1 MFARL
6 SSTLAAVDHL
16 GNPFHVLRKR
26 VFGKPSD
33 LMTMVDRATGVRCE
47 CTVDSH
53 QMFSA
58 TWYKHLN
65 DVPGLPIGPGD
76 VVIDIG
82 ANQGFFTCYAA
93 QKGARVYAF
102 EPVPEL
108 YQRLLRNVERNGFS
122 GQVVAVQAAVSDSED
137 EVEMVVSDSLGGGQS
152 TIVPEFARH
161 FQTSMGD
168 AIRVRCTTLPQI
180 LEDYGIA
187 RVRVCKIDA
196 EGAELKIVGALGP
209 GTVARIQG
217 FALEYHAEAYPLPTL
232 MKTML
237 QWRSHQVSLM
247 DDRPFTGNQIYV
259 VSNDVLASL
268 PGTIIPPEPART
280 HGRQGAP
287 AQPPK
292 PSYAPAPDGN
302 LLTSAAATPGSGH
315 EQWTAGHE
323 KMTGM
328 GTHESPLVSAD
339 VPKVDVVIPVYN
351 ERGNALDLTVQ
362 AWLKQDPP
370 VSEIYVID
378 DGSQVPVTLSAAIK
392 SHGNVRLIHLV
403 ENVGKSGAR
412 NAGIALSKAPL
423 IVNANCDVLPAP
435 DWTATCARYLAAHP
449 NVGACYTRIVPQF
462 PKRLFSRWR
471 MRFQEGRYGEAAIE
485 VPFAPGHAVLMRREA
500 VEAVNGYDVRYRRD
514 EEDWDIC
521 RRMQLKGWASHYI
534 PESRTVSIQN
544 DCVEVLANT
553 SLYRDGWH
561 GPENGGFLYVLWRQ
575 TKWLGIRSG
584 RNAVKGRFYFWPAD
598 LAVWAGSLRIAAR
611 KLWAAR
617 KLRTQPAPVLSSS
630 PPSSVSPHAH
640 PAPVSGSQAQTPAN
654 LPRSAEGTS
663 GQVS

>member
-1 MFARL
+1 MW
-6 SSTLAAVDHL
+6 
-16 GNPFHVLRKR
+16 
-26 VFGKPSD
+26 
-33 LMTMVDRATGVRCE
+33 
-47 CTVDSH
+47 
-53 QMFSA
+53 SA
-58 TWYKHLN
+58 T
-65 DVPGLPIGPGD
+65 DSQD
-76 VVIDIG
+76 
-82 ANQGFFTCYAA
+82 
-93 QKGARVYAF
+93 
-102 EPVPEL
+102 
-108 YQRLLRNVERNGFS
+108 
-122 GQVVAVQAAVSDSED
+122 QVVAVQAAVSDSEG
-137 EVEMVVSDSLGGGQS
+137 EVEMLVSHSLGGGQS

-168 AIRVRCTTLPQI
+168 AIRVRCMTLPQI
-180 LEDYGIA
+180 LADYGIA

-196 EGAELKIVGALGP
+196 EGSRAEDRWRPRSRLTL
-209 GTVARIQG
+209 ARIQG
-217 FALEYHAEAYPLPTL
+217 FALEYHAEAYALPTL

-237 QWRSHQVSLM
+237 QWGSHQVSLM

-259 VSNDVLASL
+259 ISNDVLASI
-268 PGTIIPPEPART
+268 PGTIIPPEPARKY
-280 HGRQGAP
+280 GREGAP
-287 AQPPK
+287 ARGSK
-292 PSYAPAPDGN
+292 PSYAAPAGN
-302 LLTSAAATPGSGH
+302 PLASAGRPASGH
-315 EQWTAGHE
+315 EQRAAGHE
-323 KMTGM
+323 KITGM
-328 GTHESPLVSAD
+328 GTHKSPLVSAD
-339 VPKVDVVIPVYN
+339 VPEVDVVIPVYN
-351 ERGNALDLTVQ
+351 ERGKALDSTVQ
-362 AWLKQDPP
+362 AWLEQDPP
-370 VSEIYVID
+370 VSEIYVVD
-378 DGSQVPVTLSAAIK
+378 DGSQAPVTLSAAIK

-435 DWTATCARYLAAHP
+435 DWVATCARYLAAHP

-471 MRFQEGRYGEAAIE
+471 MRFQEGKYGETAIE

-500 VEAVNGYDVRYRRD
+500 VEAVNGYDVRFRRD

-521 RRMQLKGWASHYI
+521 RRMQAKGWVSHYI

-598 LAVWAGSLRIAAR
+598 LAIWVGSLRIAAR

-617 KLRTQPAPVLSSS
+617 KLHAQPVPGLSSS
-630 PPSSVSPHAH
+630 LPSSASPKSH
-640 PAPVSGSQAQTPAN
+640 PRRFQAARLRRRLTVPHGS
-654 LPRSAEGTS
+654 EGTS
-663 GQVS
+663 GQVP

>member
-6 SSTLAAVDHL
+6 SSTLAAADHL
-16 GNPFHVLRKR
+16 GNPFHVLCKR
-26 VFGKPSD
+26 VFGKPGD

-53 QMFSA
+53 HMFSA

-108 YQRLLRNVERNGFS
+108 YQRLQRNVERNGFS
-122 GQVVAVQAAVSDSED
+122 DQVVAVQAAVSDSEE
-137 EVEMVVSDSLGGGQS
+137 EVEMMVSHSLGGGQS
-152 TIVPEFARH
+152 TIVPQFARH

-168 AIRVRCTTLPQI
+168 AIRVRCMTLPQI

-187 RVRVCKIDA
+187 RVRVCKVDA
-196 EGAELKIVGALGP
+196 EGAELKIVGALDP
-209 GTVARIQG
+209 GSLARIQG
-217 FALEYHAEAYPLPTL
+217 FALEYHAEAYALPTL

-237 QWRSHQVSLM
+237 QWGSHQVSLM

-259 VSNDVLASL
+259 ISNDVLASI
-268 PGTIIPPEPART
+268 PGTIIPPEPARNYSRERAPAR
-280 HGRQGAP
+280 GPKASYGAP
-287 AQPPK
+287 AGNRL
-292 PSYAPAPDGN
+292 AGAGRPA
-302 LLTSAAATPGSGH
+302 SGR
-315 EQWTAGHE
+315 EQWTTGHE
-323 KMTGM
+323 KITGM
-328 GTHESPLVSAD
+328 GTCKSPLISAD
-339 VPKVDVVIPVYN
+339 VPEVDVVIPVYN
-351 ERGNALDLTVQ
+351 ERGKALDSTVQ
-362 AWLKQDPP
+362 AWLEQDPP
-370 VSEIYVID
+370 VSEIYVVD
-378 DGSQVPVTLSAAIK
+378 DGSQEPVALSAAIK

-412 NAGIALSKAPL
+412 NAGIALSKAPF

-449 NVGACYTRIVPQF
+449 KVGACYTRIVPQF

-471 MRFQEGRYGEAAIE
+471 MRFQEGKYGEAAIE

-521 RRMQLKGWASHYI
+521 RRMQTKGWVSHYI

-561 GPENGGFLYVLWRQ
+561 GPENGGFSYVLWRQ

-598 LAVWAGSLRIAAR
+598 LAIWAGSLRIAAR

-617 KLRTQPAPVLSSS
+617 KLRGQPVPVLSSS
-630 PPSSVSPHAH
+630 PPSSASPKSH
-640 PAPVSGSQAQTPAN
+640 PAPLSGGQAQTPAN
-654 LPRSAEGTS
+654 LPRGAEGTS
-663 GQVS
+663 GPLH

>member
-6 SSTLAAVDHL
+6 SSTLAAADHL
-16 GNPFHVLRKR
+16 GNPFHVFRKNL
-26 VFGKPSD
+26 FGKPSD

-122 GQVVAVQAAVSDSED
+122 DQVVAVQAAVSDSGQ
-137 EVEMVVSDSLGGGQS
+137 EVEMLVSHSLGGGQS
-152 TIVPEFARH
+152 TIVPAFARH

-168 AIRVRCTTLPQI
+168 AIRVRCVTLPQI
-180 LEDYGIA
+180 LAEYAID
-187 RVRVCKIDA
+187 RVRLCKIDA
-196 EGAELKIVGALGP
+196 EGSELNILRAIDSLTLAK
-209 GTVARIQG
+209 IQG
-217 FALEYHAEAYPLPTL
+217 FALEYHAEAYALPTL

-237 QWRSHQVSLM
+237 RWGTHQVSLM
-247 DDRPFTGNQIYV
+247 DARPFTGDQIYV
-259 VSNDVLASL
+259 ISNDVLSSI
-268 PGTIIPPEPART
+268 PGTIIPPEPARKY
-280 HGRQGAP
+280 GRAGAP
-287 AQPPK
+287 TRGSQTDNAGRAGRAVA
-292 PSYAPAPDGN
+292 APV
-302 LLTSAAATPGSGH
+302 AAASTHPQQISG
-315 EQWTAGHE
+315 QE
-323 KMTGM
+323 KITDM
-328 GTHESPLVSAD
+328 GPQILPLASSD
-339 VPKVDVVIPVYN
+339 VPVVDVVIPVYN
-351 ERGNALDLTVQ
+351 ERGKALDATVQ
-362 AWLKQDPP
+362 AWLDQDPP
-370 VSEIYVID
+370 VSEIYVVD
-378 DGSQVPVTLSAAIK
+378 DGSEVPVTLSDSIK
-392 SHGNVRLIHLV
+392 SHGNVRLIRLI

-412 NAGIALSKAPL
+412 NAGIALSRAPL
-423 IVNANCDVLPAP
+423 IANANCDVLPAP
-435 DWTATCARYLAAHP
+435 DWTITCARYLASHP
-449 NVGACYTRIVPQF
+449 NVGACSTRLVPQF
-462 PKRLFSRWR
+462 PERLLSRWR
-471 MRFQEGRYGEAAIE
+471 MRFQEGKFGGETLE

-500 VEAVNGYDVRYRRD
+500 VEAVNGYDIRFRRD

-521 RRMQLKGWASHYI
+521 QRMLAKGWVSHYL
-534 PESRTVSIQN
+534 PDTQTVSIQD
-544 DCVEVLANT
+544 DCIEVLANT

-561 GPENGGFLYVLWRQ
+561 GPESGGFLWVLWRQ
-575 TKWLGIRSG
+575 TKMLGIRSG

-617 KLRTQPAPVLSSS
+617 KFHAQPQPVRSSS
-630 PPSSVSPHAH
+630 PPSPMPSNPHSP
-640 PAPVSGSQAQTPAN
+640 PISGRQAQPPAN
-654 LPRSAEGTS
+654 LPHRSEGTS
-663 GQVS
+663 RQLS

>member
-6 SSTLAAVDHL
+6 SSTLTAADHF
-16 GNPFHVLRKR
+16 GNPFHVFRKR

-108 YQRLLRNVERNGFS
+108 YQRLLRNVARNGFS
-122 GQVVAVQAAVSDSED
+122 DQVVAVQAAVSDAD
-137 EVEMVVSDSLGGGQS
+137 QEVEMVVSHTLGGGQS

-161 FQTSMGD
+161 FQTSMGET
-168 AIRVRCTTLPQI
+168 IRVRCVTLPQI
-180 LEDYGIA
+180 LEDYAIA

-196 EGAELKIVGALGP
+196 EGSELKILRALDS
-209 GTVARIQG
+209 GTLAKIQG
-217 FALEYHAEAYPLPTL
+217 FALEYHAEAYALPTL
-232 MKTML
+232 MKAML
-237 QWRSHQVSLM
+237 QWGSHQVSLM

-259 VSNDVLASL
+259 ISNDVLVSI
-268 PGTIIPPEPART
+268 PGTIIPPEPAPN
-280 HGRQGAP
+280 HGRKGAP
-287 AQPPK
+287 TRGPK
-292 PSYAPAPDGN
+292 PSYAAPAITPLVYSGTLGN
-302 LLTSAAATPGSGH
+302 AH
-315 EQWTAGHE
+315 EQWTTEHE
-323 KMTGM
+323 KIMNM
-328 GTHESPLVSAD
+328 GSHKSPLACAD
-339 VPKVDVVIPVYN
+339 LPQVDVVIPVYN
-351 ERGNALDLTVQ
+351 ERGKALDSTVQ
-362 AWLKQDPP
+362 AWLEQDPP
-370 VSEIYVID
+370 VSEIYVVD
-378 DGSQVPVTLSAAIK
+378 DGSQVPVTLSDAIK
-392 SHGNVRLIHLV
+392 AHGNVCLIHLV

-423 IVNANCDVLPAP
+423 IVNANCDVLPAA
-435 DWTATCARYLAAHP
+435 DWVATCSRYLAAHP

-471 MRFQEGRYGEAAIE
+471 MRFQEGKYGEAAKQ

-500 VEAVNGYDVRYRRD
+500 IEAVNGYDVRYRRD

-521 RRMQLKGWASHYI
+521 RRMQAKGWMSHYI

-544 DCVEVLANT
+544 DCVAVLANT

-584 RNAVKGRFYFWPAD
+584 RNAVKGRFYFWPVD
-598 LAVWAGSLRIAAR
+598 LAVWAGSLRIAAK

-617 KLRTQPAPVLSSS
+617 LLRPQPVPVFSSS
-630 PPSSVSPHAH
+630 PPSPVSSTSY
-640 PAPVSGSQAQTPAN
+640 PVPISGSQAQTPTN
-654 LPRSAEGTS
+654 PPRSAEDTS
-663 GQVS
+663 R